1 MEKLDNRNNRSFNVF
16 SDAIARN
23 GTIMKFSYSSIKQEE
38 IKKSGRVFDS
48 SDQIRAKSII
58 ENTKKRFD
66 NV

>member
-48 SDQIRAKSII
+48 SEQIRAKSII
-58 ENTKKRFD
+58 ENTKTRFN